1 MRLHRDLPSTDLTKR
16 QERLEWEVILSFFSR
31 LYSERIMTLTHRQR
45 TFLHRLLD
53 VYPDHRDEPVHYSTV
68 AQALGVSNTTA
79 YEMMKLLEKKGY
91 VSSEY
96 RLPDRHRGPGRSQ
109 VLFRPTWKGLRTWLA
124 TWPRRETSEAA
135 TT

>member
-1 MRLHRDLPSTDLTKR
+1 
-16 QERLEWEVILSFFSR
+16 
-31 LYSERIMTLTHRQR
+31 MTLTHRQR

-91 VSSEY
+91 KYLNGY
-96 RLPDRHRGPGRSQ
+96 RHTIWGLI
-109 VLFRPTWKGLRTWLA
+109 TKGQM
-124 TWPRRETSEAA
+124 EMF
-135 TT
+135 